1 MSDDANEK
9 LAEARRQLAEVS
21 AEAASLRANLDA
33 AQDDVRRLRREVER
47 ANWIGGLVPKPA
59 PAPDPPPCP
68 DCGAPEAVLPPEGC
82 CAKCGTPLWKK
93 PAPAPKP
100 GESELDEALD
110 ALEDMCYQHCSAPD
124 GSVPDKLVSPALGS
138 DASALRLLA
147 KHGRVR
153 IESEYGRVVVV
164 SVVVVRLI
172 PQSERKAV

>member
-1 MSDDANEK
+1 
-9 LAEARRQLAEVS
+9 
-21 AEAASLRANLDA
+21 
-33 AQDDVRRLRREVER
+33 VER

-138 DASALRLLA
+138 DASALCLLA

-164 SVVVVRLI
+164 RLI

>member
-33 AQDDVRRLRREVER
+33 AQEDIDCLRREVER
-47 ANWIGGLVPKPA
+47 ADWLAGLVPNPAAEKPV
-59 PAPDPPPCP
+59 PPPCP

-164 SVVVVRLI
+164 RLI

>member
-33 AQDDVRRLRREVER
+33 AQDDVRRLL
-47 ANWIGGLVPKPA
+47 AGLVPNPAAEKPV
-59 PAPDPPPCP
+59 PPPCP

-124 GSVPDKLVSPALGS
+124 GSVPDKLISPALSS
-138 DASALRLLA
+138 DANALRLLA

-153 IESEYGRVVVV
+153 IESEYGRVVVA
-164 SVVVVRLI
+164 RLI